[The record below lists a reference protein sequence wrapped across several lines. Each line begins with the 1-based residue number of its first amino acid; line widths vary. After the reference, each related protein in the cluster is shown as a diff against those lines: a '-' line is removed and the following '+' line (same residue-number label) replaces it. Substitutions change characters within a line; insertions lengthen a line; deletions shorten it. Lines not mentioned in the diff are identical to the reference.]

1 MTKTRNYSCKDVE
14 MLMASQT
21 IAYSFKANID
31 ELSVVRTDWTAS
43 YADDLVTRVDTTLQK
58 YLGID
63 AKQELRSATVALTA
77 VQGSAQKD
85 LSFLKAQLDDDFK
98 KDPARRDEILK
109 VLGFAKHLRDV
120 QKNNQEALT
129 QLLFTFKNN
138 VTEQLTQEIVAKGT
152 NPALLERIAGYA
164 DTFKQANLSQETNK
178 SASKEVTREAA
189 DALNAIYDEI
199 SGLCKKASVY
209 YRDQPVKKEQFT
221 FSKVIA
227 NLGASTSKAAAKTG
241 TPVANAETTTTK

>member
-1 MTKTRNYSCKDVE
+1 MSKTRNYSCKDVD

-21 IAYSFKANID
+21 VAYSFKANIG

-43 YADDLVTRVDTTLQK
+43 YADDLVVRIDTTLQK

-63 AKQELRSATVALTA
+63 AKQDLRSATVALTA

-98 KDPARRDEILK
+98 KDPARRDELFK

-129 QLLFTFKNN
+129 QLLFTFKTN
-138 VTEQLTQEIVAKGT
+138 LTPELSREIVAKGT
-152 NPALLERIAGYA
+152 NPALLDRIIGYA
-164 DTFKQANLSQETNK
+164 DTFNQANLSQESNK

-209 YRDQPVKKEQFT
+209 YRDQPLKKEQFT
-221 FSKVIA
+221 FSKVIS
-227 NLGASTSKAAAKTG
+227 NLGASTAKASAKTA
-241 TPVANAETTTTK
+241 TPSANTETTTTK

>member
-1 MTKTRNYSCKDVE
+1 
-14 MLMASQT
+14 MLMASQI

-129 QLLFTFKNN
+129 QLLFTFKTN

-189 DALNAIYDEI
+189 DALV
-199 SGLCKKASVY
+199 SGGLLAMEVDARRASLVAELVAGDRR
-209 YRDQPVKKEQFT
+209 YRDVG
-221 FSKVIA
+221 VH
-227 NLGASTSKAAAKTG
+227 LDLTG
-241 TPVANAETTTTK
+241 RERFVLAQRR